1 MDFRDLDN
9 KDRSELEGLFEFVE
23 SNSTHKDWW
32 PPIRQE
38 VRDHF
43 FDLDWMRF
51 VGSFDGE
58 RLVAVAGLFLHPFVY
73 GHEAEAIGLDPAD
86 VAEIGRCVVHPS
98 CRGKSLM
105 FSMSKQLVSRAVMMD
120 RTWIIA
126 AVHPDNIAGR
136 KSLEQ
141 LGMAER
147 GFILQDDIY
156 PRMIYAMH
164 V

>member
-1 MDFRDLDN
+1 MSFRYLDEN
-9 KDRSELEGLFEFVE
+9 DRDELEGLFEFVE

-43 FDLDWMRF
+43 FDFDWMRF
-51 VGSFDGE
+51 VGNFEEE
-58 RLVAVAGLFLHPFVY
+58 RLVAVAGLFLHPFVFD
-73 GHEAEAIGLDPAD
+73 HEAEAVGLDPAE

-98 CRGKSLM
+98 CRGKNLM
-105 FSMSKQLVSRAVMMD
+105 FSMSKQLVDRALMMD
-120 RTWIIA
+120 KTWIIA
-126 AVHPDNIAGR
+126 AVHPDNVAGR

-141 LGMAER
+141 LGMTEK
-147 GFILQDDIY
+147 GFIVQDDIY
-156 PRMIYAMH
+156 PRCIYAMH

>member
-1 MDFRDLDN
+1 MSFRYLDDN
-9 KDRSELEGLFEFVE
+9 DRDELEGLFEFVE
-23 SNSTHKDWW
+23 SNATHKDWW

-43 FDLDWMRF
+43 FDFEWMRF
-51 VGSFDGE
+51 VGNFEDE
-58 RLVAVAGLFLHPFVY
+58 HLVAVAGLFLHPFVH
-73 GHEAEAIGLDPAD
+73 GHEAEAAGLDPAD

-98 CRGKSLM
+98 CRGKNLM
-105 FSMSKQLVSRAVMMD
+105 FSMSKQLVDRALMMD
-120 RTWIIA
+120 KTWIIA
-126 AVHPDNIAGR
+126 AVHPDNVAGR

-141 LGMAER
+141 LGMTEK

-156 PRMIYAMH
+156 PRCIYAMH